1 MTMLALKHDTNVVL
15 NDASYE
21 LAQTTIQTP
30 IEFEGKP
37 LVTKQKNK
45 APIKPNGYAD
55 LVGQLGELSC
65 KRIEWERNAYK
76 TSNQQLYAILAQ
88 CLDIYQQMK
97 GRYKEQIKQRCRLDM
112 KLRES
117 GIGFNESTNLATKII
132 RYVFKMDRKRAF
144 VYSRV
149 ILIANE
155 NNQDAMTLPRWIDEH
170 GGVEEIRRNG
180 GKATSPALSAAQYK
194 EVAETALEEA
204 AALAAPFKTVGSL
217 TATDD
222 GKSNYVVALVRDN
235 GDGTSSIVYGIQ
247 ANGIVTAALVHAGKQ
262 LSVEGGV
269 AATAKERRTIK
280 ATRAKT
286 LSKAA

>member
-1 MTMLALKHDTNVVL
+1 MTILALKHDTSVVL

-30 IEFEGKP
+30 IQYEGVA
-37 LVTKQKNK
+37 LVTKQKKK
-45 APIKPNGYAD
+45 APIKQNVYAD
-55 LVGQLGELSC
+55 LVGQLGELSY
-65 KRIEWERNAYK
+65 KRSEWERNAYK

-97 GRYKEQIKQRCRLDM
+97 GRYKKQIEERCRLDM

-117 GIGFNESTNLATKII
+117 GIGFNETTNLATKIV
-132 RYVFKMDRKRAF
+132 RYVFRAGRQRAF

-149 ILIANE
+149 ILIAHE
-155 NNQDAMTLPRWIDEH
+155 MNQDAMTLPRWIDEQ

-180 GKATSPALSAAQYK
+180 GKAASPALSAAQYK
-194 EVAETALEEA
+194 EVAETALEDA
-204 AALAAPFKTVGSL
+204 AALAAPFKTVGAL
-217 TATDD
+217 TATDY

-269 AATAKERRTIK
+269 AATAQKRHAIK
-280 ATRAKT
+280 ATRASI
-286 LSKAA
+286 LAKAA

>member
-1 MTMLALKHDTNVVL
+1 MTMLTLKHDDNVVL
-15 NDASYE
+15 NDTSYE
-21 LAQTTIQTP
+21 LTQTTIQTP
-30 IEFEGKP
+30 LEFEGEP
-37 LVTKQKNK
+37 LVTKQRKK
-45 APIKPNGYAD
+45 SPIKPNVYAD
-55 LVGQLGELSC
+55 LVGQLGELSY
-65 KRIEWERNAYK
+65 KRSEWEQNAYK

-97 GRYKEQIKQRCRLDM
+97 GRYKAQIEQRCRLDM

-117 GIGFNESTNLATKII
+117 GIGFNDSTNLATKII

-149 ILIANE
+149 ILKAHE
-155 NNQDAMTLPRWIDEH
+155 TNQDAMTLPRWIDEQ

-180 GKATSPALSAAQYK
+180 GKAGTPVLSPAQYK

-204 AALAAPFKTVGSL
+204 AALAAPFKTVGAL

-262 LSVEGGV
+262 LSVEDRV
-269 AATAKERRTIK
+269 AAAAQERRTIK
-280 ATRAKT
+280 AMRAST

>member
-1 MTMLALKHDTNVVL
+1 MTMLTLKHDDNVVL
-15 NDASYE
+15 NDTSYE
-21 LAQTTIQTP
+21 LTQTTIQTP
-30 IEFEGKP
+30 LEFEGEP
-37 LVTKQKNK
+37 LVTKQKK
-45 APIKPNGYAD
+45 KSPIKPNVYAD
-55 LVGQLGELSC
+55 LVGQLGELSY
-65 KRIEWERNAYK
+65 KRSEWEQNAYK

-97 GRYKEQIKQRCRLDM
+97 GRYKAQIEQRCRLDM

-117 GIGFNESTNLATKII
+117 GIGFNDSTNLATKII

-149 ILIANE
+149 ILIAHE
-155 NNQDAMTLPRWIDEH
+155 TNQDAMTLPRWIDEQ

-180 GKATSPALSAAQYK
+180 GKAASPVLSAAQYK
-194 EVAETALEEA
+194 EFAETALEDA
-204 AALAAPFKTVGSL
+204 AALAAPFKTVGAL

-262 LSVEGGV
+262 LSVEDGI
-269 AATAKERRTIK
+269 AATAQERRAIK
-280 ATRAKT
+280 AIRAST